1 MMCGHFVSNHKILL
15 REQIQFTETFNA
27 NANHVQFSTASD
39 DEELALQ
46 IALQDYDN
54 LQNTKELKIEHKK
67 NTAHSHSKKLLQ
79 SNKSRGKLLHH
90 TLSNL
95 DGVIN
100 NHSQVINLVDH
111 DKKHCDSLNFTAR
124 KQIRLTK
131 LMTKTDKIVKKLMS
145 MMSAMTD
152 SVKQSKD
159 IIVNGDSA
167 QSEIVEANDI
177 VRQPRLLSGGILRDY
192 QLGGLKWLSGLH
204 YSGLN
209 GILADEMGLGNNN

>member
-1 MMCGHFVSNHKILL
+1 
-15 REQIQFTETFNA
+15 
-27 NANHVQFSTASD
+27 
-39 DEELALQ
+39 
-46 IALQDYDN
+46 
-54 LQNTKELKIEHKK
+54 
-67 NTAHSHSKKLLQ
+67 
-79 SNKSRGKLLHH
+79 
-90 TLSNL
+90 
-95 DGVIN
+95 
-100 NHSQVINLVDH
+100 
-111 DKKHCDSLNFTAR
+111 
-124 KQIRLTK
+124 
-131 LMTKTDKIVKKLMS
+131 MTKTDKIVKKLMS